1 MLKTWCIYKKE
12 LKSYFISPIAYVVTG
27 AFLLLSGLIFNALI
41 QYRLAYMAPAYGNM
55 GVYLLFIVP
64 FLTMRLLA
72 EEKRRQTISL
82 LFTSPVSNTAI
93 VVGKF
98 LACYTFVTLMLCI
111 TLIYPYIL
119 SQFGDLDMGPVKSGF
134 IGLVLLAGCY
144 VGIGL
149 FASSLVADTMI
160 AGVLG
165 VGLIVMLYLMEM
177 AKGWVGDK
185 ASVIVE
191 YISIYRPQ
199 QDLLQG
205 LLNSKDIFF
214 YVSFMVLTIFASIR
228 MLEANR
234 WR

>member
-1 MLKTWCIYKKE
+1 MFKFWCIFKKE
-12 LKSYFISPIAYVVTG
+12 LKTYFISPIAYVVAG
-27 AFLLLSGLIFNALI
+27 AFLVLSGLIFNALI
-41 QYRLAYMAPAYGNM
+41 QYRYALMAPAYGNM

-72 EEKRRQTISL
+72 EEKKRQTMAL
-82 LFTSPVSNTAI
+82 LFTSPISNTSI
-93 VVGKF
+93 VLGKF
-98 LACYTFVTLMLCI
+98 LACYVFVALMLSVTLV
-111 TLIYPYIL
+111 YPYIL
-119 SQFGDLDMGPVKSGF
+119 SQFGPLDVGPVKTGF
-134 IGLVLLAGCY
+134 LGLVLLAGCY

-149 FASSLVADTMI
+149 FASSVCSETVI

-177 AKGWVGDK
+177 AKSWFGDK
-185 ASVIVE
+185 ASAVVE

-199 QDLLQG
+199 QDMLQG
-205 LLNSKDIFF
+205 LLNSKDVFF

>member
-1 MLKTWCIYKKE
+1 MLKTWCIFKRE
-12 LKSYFISPIAYVVTG
+12 LKAYFISPIAYVVAG
-27 AFLLLSGLIFNALI
+27 AFLLLSGLAFNYYLQLKYAL
-41 QYRLAYMAPAYGNM
+41 MAPTYGFM
-55 GVYLLFIVP
+55 ISALMFIVP

-72 EEKRRQTISL
+72 EERKRQTMAL
-82 LFTSPVSNTAI
+82 LFTSPISNTSI

-98 LACYTFVTLMLCI
+98 LACYLFVILMIAI
-111 TLIYPYIL
+111 TLFYPWIL
-119 SQFGDLDMGPVKSGF
+119 QKFGPLDFGPVKSGLL
-134 IGLVLLAGCY
+134 GLVLMAGCY

-149 FASSLVADTMI
+149 FASSVCSETVI

-165 VGLIVMLYLMEM
+165 IVLIVTLHIIE
-177 AKGWVGDK
+177 ATK
-185 ASVIVE
+185 AWFPDNVAAVVE
-191 YISIYRPQ
+191 YVSIYRPQ

-205 LLNSKDIFF
+205 LVNTKDIVF